1 MSKTNDTP
9 SLDHAAQDREL
20 QDGELDVV
28 SGGVVISI
36 IGILVGS
43 APGETTSL
51 VGAAGA
57 GAVSGAVRGAA

>member
-20 QDGELDVV
+20 QDGELDAV

-36 IGILVGS
+36 NGILVGS
-43 APGETTSL
+43 DPPPTPLGAVLRGAISGAS
-51 VGAAGA
+51 GAAGL
-57 GAVSGAVRGAA
+57 